1 MDPINIIAG
10 LNLIAT
16 FGANVSGAKKGLRS
30 VVGAAKDKPKTYLQK
45 FPLVLAT
52 LTLVGL
58 VLGIFQIGTLE
69 YTSSNYTLR
78 LIGLAVY
85 LGFSWIQVW
94 AYKSLGENYSQEI
107 VIFKNHKLVVKG
119 PFKFVR
125 HPQYISQI
133 LMDLGAS
140 VAVMSYIILPIAL
153 FQIPFIIFR
162 ATIEEKLMNKHFG
175 EEFKAYKTKSGFMIP
190 FIG

>member
-58 VLGIFQIGTLE
+58 VLGIFKIGTFE
-69 YTSSNYTLR
+69 YSSSNYTLR

-85 LGFSWIQVW
+85 LVFSWVQVW
-94 AYKSLGENYSQEI
+94 AYKTLGENYSQEI
-107 VIFKNHKLVVKG
+107 VVFKNHKLVVKG

-140 VAVMSYIILPIAL
+140 IAVMSYIILPIAL

-162 ATIEEKLMNKHFG
+162 ATIEDKLMNKHFG
-175 EEFKAYKTKSGFMIP
+175 DEFKAYKTKSGFMIP

>member
-1 MDPINIIAG
+1 M
-10 LNLIAT
+10 
-16 FGANVSGAKKGLRS
+16 
-30 VVGAAKDKPKTYLQK
+30 
-45 FPLVLAT
+45 VLAT

-58 VLGIFQIGTLE
+58 VLGIFKIGTFE
-69 YTSSNYTLR
+69 YSSSNYTLR

-85 LGFSWIQVW
+85 LVFSWVQVW
-94 AYKSLGENYSQEI
+94 AYKTLGENYSQEI
-107 VIFKNHKLVVKG
+107 VVFKNHKLVVKG

-140 VAVMSYIILPIAL
+140 IAVMSYIILPIAL

-162 ATIEEKLMNKHFG
+162 ATIEDKLMNKHFG
-175 EEFKAYKTKSGFMIP
+175 DEFKAYKTKSGFMIP

>member
-16 FGANVSGAKKGLRS
+16 FAANVSGAKKGLRS

-58 VLGIFQIGTLE
+58 VLGIFKIGTLE
-69 YTSSNYTLR
+69 YTAGNYSFR

-85 LGFSWIQVW
+85 LVFSWIQVW

-133 LMDLGAS
+133 LMDLGAGF
-140 VAVMSYIILPIAL
+140 VVMSYIILPIAL

-162 ATIEEKLMNKHFG
+162 ASIEEKLMNKHFG

>member
-58 VLGIFQIGTLE
+58 LLGIFKIGTLE
-69 YTSSNYTLR
+69 YTAGNYSLR

-85 LGFSWIQVW
+85 LVFSWIQVW
-94 AYKSLGENYSQEI
+94 AYKTLGENYSQEI
-107 VIFKNHKLVVKG
+107 VIFKNHQLIKKG

-125 HPQYISQI
+125 HPQYVSQI

-140 VAVMSYIILPIAL
+140 FAVMSYIILPIAL
-153 FQIPFIIFR
+153 FQIPFIFFR
-162 ATIEEKLMNKHFG
+162 ASIEDKLMNKHFG
-175 EEFKAYKTKSGFMIP
+175 EEFKAYKAKSGFMIP